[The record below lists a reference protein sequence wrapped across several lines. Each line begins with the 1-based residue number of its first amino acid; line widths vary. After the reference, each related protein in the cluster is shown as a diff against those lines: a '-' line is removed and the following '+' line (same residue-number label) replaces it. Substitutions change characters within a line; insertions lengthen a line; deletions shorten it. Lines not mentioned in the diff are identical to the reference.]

1 MKLSPPTVA
10 LLLALESASAF
21 APHTSISSG
30 TSTSTSTGT
39 HSSRSP
45 TTFLKGYLDDMINPN
60 EPDPNPDLV
69 AESREATQMAA
80 DQVDRAGP
88 GSWDQFVD
96 FDEFDG
102 GDGQM
107 GVAGD
112 GNSKLETFDMSA
124 MAKSKTMSAKNAWGK
139 STGYADALIAKG
151 VDTQRAQQMENWNN
165 QQEVL
170 AQRKQQRYMT
180 DDFDKAGGG
189 DDNWRELAKFGV
201 ERNQVSKKKGL
212 VSHCIVVSLGS
223 CGFPPSLLGTF
234 LNLFSCAFCL
244 VLVLGCCC

>member
-1 MKLSPPTVA
+1 MKLSAAV

-21 APHTSISSG
+21 VPHAQ
-30 TSTSTSTGT
+30 
-39 HSSRSP
+39 SRSP
-45 TTFLKGYLDDMINPN
+45 TLLKGYLDGLIDPN

-69 AESREATQMAA
+69 AESREATNMPA

-112 GNSKLETFDMSA
+112 GNSKLAAFDMSA

-151 VDTQRAQQMENWNN
+151 VDNQRAQQLENWNN

-170 AQRKQQRYMT
+170 ASRKEQQRYMT
-180 DDFDKAGGG
+180 DDYDQVGGG
-189 DDNWRELAKFGV
+189 EDDNWRNLAKFGV
-201 ERNQVSKKKGL
+201 ERNQV
-212 VSHCIVVSLGS
+212 I
-223 CGFPPSLLGTF
+223 TF
-234 LNLFSCAFCL
+234 SGVFFVCYI
-244 VLVLGCCC
+244 

>member
-1 MKLSPPTVA
+1 L
-10 LLLALESASAF
+10 
-21 APHTSISSG
+21 
-30 TSTSTSTGT
+30 
-39 HSSRSP
+39 
-45 TTFLKGYLDDMINPN
+45 LKGYLDGLIDPN

-69 AESREATQMAA
+69 AESREATNMPA

-112 GNSKLETFDMSA
+112 GNSKLAAFDMSA

-139 STGYADALIAKG
+139 STGYADDLIAKG
-151 VDTQRAQQMENWNN
+151 VDTQRAQQLENWNN

-170 AQRKQQRYMT
+170 ASRKEQQRYMT
-180 DDFDKAGGG
+180 DDYDQVGGG
-189 DDNWRELAKFGV
+189 EDDNWRNLAKFGV
-201 ERNQVSKKKGL
+201 ERNQVITFVGVFFVCCLLTVLNCSFFWYFLGL
-212 VSHCIVVSLGS
+212 
-223 CGFPPSLLGTF
+223 
-234 LNLFSCAFCL
+234 
-244 VLVLGCCC
+244 